1 MTDTKTATRRI
12 KLWDLPLR
20 LFHWALLIC
29 VAGAIASIEIGENVE
44 VHQYFGYSVLA
55 LLLFRVIWGLV
66 GGEHA
71 RFARFV
77 RGPGGVLNYLKHM
90 KDHKGPSIGHNP
102 LGALS
107 VLGMLAALLFQAIS
121 GLFLTDEIMF
131 EAPLF
136 KYISGATASLLAEI
150 HEANAAIIFILIGLH
165 IAAILFYRFVKRE
178 NLVTPMITGNKE
190 VPADLPEHNASGG
203 SAWLGLLIFGAVAAS
218 VWFLVTSA

>member
-1 MTDTKTATRRI
+1 MTETKKTRRI

-44 VHQYFGYSVLA
+44 VHQYFGYAILS
-55 LLLFRVIWGLV
+55 LLIFRVIWGVV
-66 GGEHA
+66 GGSHA
-71 RFARFV
+71 RFVSFIH
-77 RGPGGVLNYLKHM
+77 GPGTVLDYLKRM
-90 KDHKGPSIGHNP
+90 KEHKGPSIGHNP

-107 VLGMLAALLFQAIS
+107 VLGMLAALLVQATS

-150 HEANAAIIFILIGLH
+150 HEINAAIIFTLIGLH
-165 IAAILFYRFVKRE
+165 LAAILFYRFIKRE
-178 NLVTPMITGNKE
+178 NLITPMVTGNKE
-190 VPADLPEHNASGG
+190 VPAELTEQDASGG
-203 SAWLGLLIFGAVAAS
+203 SAWLGLLVFGVAAGAV
-218 VWFLVTSA
+218 WFIINKL

>member
-1 MTDTKTATRRI
+1 MTETKKTRRI

-44 VHQYFGYSVLA
+44 VHQYFGYAILS
-55 LLLFRVIWGLV
+55 LLIFRVIWGVV
-66 GGEHA
+66 GGSHA
-71 RFARFV
+71 RFVSFI
-77 RGPGGVLNYLKHM
+77 RGPGTVLDYLKRM
-90 KDHKGPSIGHNP
+90 KEHKGPSIGHNP

-107 VLGMLAALLFQAIS
+107 VLGMLAALFVQATS

-150 HEANAAIIFILIGLH
+150 HEINAAIIFTLIGLH
-165 IAAILFYRFVKRE
+165 LAAILFYRFIKRE
-178 NLVTPMITGNKE
+178 NLITPMVTGNKE
-190 VPADLPEHNASGG
+190 VPAELPDQDASGG
-203 SAWLGLLIFGAVAAS
+203 SAWLGLLVFGVAAGT
-218 VWFLVTSA
+218 VWFIINKL